1 MKNDDNS
8 LKDVENNVEGNDSS
22 YATSHKAESSMFDQL
37 KPFLEGL
44 VHVIGTFKLSFHV
57 NLKKSDHI

>member
-1 MKNDDNS
+1 MTV
-8 LKDVENNVEGNDSS
+8 LMQL
-22 YATSHKAESSMFDQL
+22 SHKAESSMFDQL

-57 NLKKSDHI
+57 NLKKSRLHLTTVN